1 MLGPGKLHLL
11 SLSEL
16 HRLSLSE
23 LHRLSLGELH
33 RLSLGEL
40 HRLSLGKLLVV
51 ASLGSLCLSVDVA
64 LLLLVLEQSK
74 LLLLGQLLLV
84 GIDLR
89 QLIVHKLLIRLRLH
103 LILLLLLHVSLSHQL
118 RLRLHGVDIIGLRK
132 LWCANRHG
140 LSGRRCRLLRLLSVK
155 ESANSRDVLTLT
167 GLYVA

>member
-23 LHRLSLGELH
+23 LHRLSLGEL
-33 RLSLGEL
+33 
-40 HRLSLGKLLVV
+40 LVV

-64 LLLLVLEQSK
+64 LLLLVLKQSK

-89 QLIVHKLLIRLRLH
+89 QLIVHKLLIHLRLRLH
-103 LILLLLLHVSLSHQL
+103 LILLLRLHVSLSHQL

>member
-40 HRLSLGKLLVV
+40 LVV

-64 LLLLVLEQSK
+64 LLLLVLKQSK
-74 LLLLGQLLLV
+74 LLLLGQLLLGQLLLV

-89 QLIVHKLLIRLRLH
+89 QLIVHKLLIHLRLRLH
-103 LILLLLLHVSLSHQL
+103 LILLLRLHVSLSHQL

-140 LSGRRCRLLRLLSVK
+140 LGGRRCRLLRLLSVK
-155 ESANSRDVLTLT
+155 ESANS
-167 GLYVA
+167 

>member
-16 HRLSLSE
+16 HRLSL
-23 LHRLSLGELH
+23 GE
-33 RLSLGEL
+33 
-40 HRLSLGKLLVV
+40 LLVV

-64 LLLLVLEQSK
+64 LLLLVLKQSK

-89 QLIVHKLLIRLRLH
+89 QLIVHKLLIHLRLRLH
-103 LILLLLLHVSLSHQL
+103 LILLLRLHVSLSHQL

>member
-16 HRLSLSE
+16 HRLSLS
-23 LHRLSLGELH
+23 ELH

-118 RLRLHGVDIIGLRK
+118 RLHGVDIIGLCK